1 MLSKWQ
7 RSIQLEIVFVA
18 QVHLLNLYKKA
29 CNNVALVSQW
39 PEKVTVTP
47 NDQNLYPGRSFF
59 SLWRIQASIWEFLGF
74 RAVCIRQRF
83 KKKIP
88 WLQKRLF
95 RQTGVNTSGV
105 VNINDI
111 LCRLRKIKHC
121 FQWRSH
127 LRTKLR
133 TEVYD
138 RISSKVIAKTTEV
151 TAVYKASIEYQHAL
165 LF

>member
-1 MLSKWQ
+1 MLSKLQ

-18 QVHLLNLYKKA
+18 QVHPLNLYKKA

-39 PEKVTVTP
+39 PEKVTLTP
-47 NDQNLYPGRSFF
+47 DHQNLYPGRSFF
-59 SLWRIQASIWEFLGF
+59 SLWRIQASIWEFLAF
-74 RAVCIRQRF
+74 RAICIRQRF
-83 KKKIP
+83 IP

-121 FQWRSH
+121 FQWCPH

-133 TEVYD
+133 IEVYD

-151 TAVYKASIEYQHAL
+151 TAVYKASIDYQNAL